1 MTASKSIARPKHA
14 NRKRKSDGL
23 PEFDFG
29 IALNVGSV
37 IYRNVGTAKRLDFT
51 ATGAAVGL
59 ASRIEGLTRDLE
71 VPLIATADF
80 AEVCDV
86 TAKQLGPY
94 PIRGF
99 CGAVEL
105 VTYTLS

>member
-1 MTASKSIARPKHA
+1 MTASKSIARAEHA

-37 IYRNVGTAKRLDFT
+37 IYGNVGTAKRLDFT

-86 TAKQLGPY
+86 KAKQLGPY

-99 CGAVEL
+99 GDTVEL

>member
-37 IYRNVGTAKRLDFT
+37 IYGNVGTAKRLDFT

>member
-37 IYRNVGTAKRLDFT
+37 IYGNVGTAKRLDFT

-80 AEVCDV
+80 AEVCNV

-99 CGAVEL
+99 GEAVEL